1 MEALQSTQDRIEKI
15 DHKLSV
21 RGSAKGHP
29 DTPLSPASKLKGSV
43 QHGNGAPTPTPSTIR
58 KPLPGN
64 GEHMYPGAAHTEIET
79 IPAESVDESERDPTI
94 QEDDDD
100 DETETGGASHR
111 RGESQYTPPNQ
122 DSEALSMG
130 DHPEHDHSPGQQY
143 LEEELYKLRVKPSQ
157 SEHSHNT
164 WQVTRGDQAENE
176 PAITEH
182 AETEIPEI
190 PDTEHGAPTHS
201 AHGGQMQ
208 NGRNWDQQW
217 NPESDTPP
225 PWQRIHQTLLNWA
238 IVWPMSEL
246 DQALNSTLRGHQV
259 NEVALSIW
267 VTQTYKRYVRT
278 RMMDHPKQTVDRLF
292 VPPNIADAINN
303 AVFNGR
309 HGDAA
314 GMLRDMWNPYGLEG
328 MPRLLVV
335 LARHRKDQNHWVV
348 HR

>member
-1 MEALQSTQDRIEKI
+1 MAEQS
-15 DHKLSV
+15 
-21 RGSAKGHP
+21 
-29 DTPLSPASKLKGSV
+29 
-43 QHGNGAPTPTPSTIR
+43 
-58 KPLPGN
+58 
-64 GEHMYPGAAHTEIET
+64 
-79 IPAESVDESERDPTI
+79 
-94 QEDDDD
+94 
-100 DETETGGASHR
+100 
-111 RGESQYTPPNQ
+111 
-122 DSEALSMG
+122 
-130 DHPEHDHSPGQQY
+130 EHDHSPGQQY
-143 LEEELYKLRVKPSQ
+143 LEEELYKLRVKPSR
-157 SEHSHNT
+157 SERSHNT
-164 WQVTRGDQAENE
+164 WQVTREGEPENE
-176 PAITEH
+176 AATTEH
-182 AETEIPEI
+182 AETEMPEI
-190 PDTEHGAPTHS
+190 PDSEHGGTNHPVD
-201 AHGGQMQ
+201 GQVVNQ
-208 NGRNWDQQW
+208 NDRNWDQQW
-217 NPESDTPP
+217 HPDSDTPP

-348 HR
+348 HRFSLPDGGLTTYDSFPERALPDGRPLGWWFAIRIAWPHALYPSPDHLVQKIVRLHRPMQLLVDNSVAAAGVWRNILMGSRAERSIDLERLRDLINTEVRNLRQRKEMGKLSISAPKANWEEIVVA